1 MKKLV
6 LVGLLATVIALPH
19 QVAAQV
25 YGVCATTTGTT
36 EASRVCKAT
45 GAVLWSAQ
53 ITTGA
58 SSGFFMV
65 FDTAT
70 DPADGSLT
78 SATPLKYCMPVPASS
93 VIGVGPGLSEK
104 YSSGVTFVFSTG
116 ANCATK
122 TESATAWFRGVVQ

>member
-1 MKKLV
+1 MKRL
-6 LVGLLATVIALPH
+6 LLIGLLAVAALPH
-19 QVAAQV
+19 QARAQV
-25 YGVCATTTGTT
+25 YGPCTTTTGTT
-36 EASRVCKAT
+36 EGSRICKAT

-53 ITTGA
+53 ITTAA
-58 SSGFFMV
+58 SAGFFMV

-78 SATPLKYCMPVPASS
+78 TATPLKYCIAVAANSTQ
-93 VIGVGPGLSEK
+93 GVGPGLGEK